1 MNFAKTFLAGLLA
14 FAAGSVVMFFFWIF
28 LLLGIAGSI
37 ESTITV
43 REHSILKI
51 DLAETVTDAPS
62 MDPLAGFDLLTLQTE
77 RRLPVFKA
85 LRAIE
90 AAKSDDRI
98 EGIYLRMNGMGGV
111 SGAALLEELRA
122 AVVDFKQSGKFV
134 VAYDEVYSQGRYFL
148 ATAADEIYIQPEG
161 GLDWSGLSFNLMFY
175 KGLLDKLDIKA
186 EVFRPTACKYKSA
199 VEPYIAEKMSPANRE
214 QMQAVVESM
223 WSTMAGTVAEARG
236 FEMDVLNRITD
247 NLQALLPEEALE
259 HGFVDG
265 VIYEDQM
272 DDVFAQHGVK
282 SASDGKYNFISL
294 GEYASQVGADLKNI
308 SSSEVAVVYAD
319 GGIVDGEGVGREIYG
334 NTLAK
339 TLAGVRGDDRVKSVV
354 LRVNSPGGSALAS
367 DVIWREVQLLRAEK
381 PVIVS
386 MGAYAASG
394 GYYISCPADA
404 ILADKMTLTGSIGV
418 FGMYLNTID
427 ALRNKLG
434 ITLDGVKSNTSAG
447 MGATAPLTPLER
459 AAIMRSVD
467 KVYTTFT
474 THVSEGRNLP
484 IEKVLDI
491 AGGRVWTG
499 EDALEIGLVDGWG
512 GLKEAIAL
520 AAEKADMGS
529 SYKIVEVTEE
539 PTGLAAFIASFN
551 LRMQT
556 RSLSSELGD
565 LMRQYKKVQQAT
577 RHQGVTMYC
586 PYTLEVE

>member
-14 FAAGSVVMFFFWIF
+14 FAVGSVVMVFFWIF
-28 LLLGIAGSI
+28 LLIGIAGSI

-43 REHSILKI
+43 KEHSILKI
-51 DLAETVTDAPS
+51 DLAETITDAPS
-62 MDPLAGFDLLTLQTE
+62 MDPLAGFNLLTLETE

-85 LRAIE
+85 LRAIG
-90 AAKSDDRI
+90 AAKDDDRI

-111 SGAALLEELRA
+111 AGAALLEELRA
-122 AVVDFKQSGKFV
+122 ALVDFKQSGKFV
-134 VAYDEVYSQGRYFL
+134 VAYDEVYSQGRYYL
-148 ATAADEIYIQPEG
+148 ATAADEIYMQPEG
-161 GLDWSGLSFNLMFY
+161 GLDWSGLSFDLMFY

-223 WSTMAGTVAEARG
+223 WSTMAGAVAEARG
-236 FEMDVLNRITD
+236 FEMDALNRITD

-265 VIYEDQM
+265 LLYEDEM
-272 DDVFAQHGVK
+272 NDVFAERGVP
-282 SASDGKYNFISL
+282 AGSDGEYDFITL
-294 GEYASQVGADLKNI
+294 GEYASQVVGDLKNI
-308 SSSEVAVVYAD
+308 SSSQVAVVYAD
-319 GGIVDGEGVGREIYG
+319 GGIVDGEGVGRDIYG
-334 NTLAK
+334 NTFAK
-339 TLAGVRGDDRVKSVV
+339 TLAGVRLNDRVKSVV

-367 DVIWREVQLLRAEK
+367 DVIWREIELLRAEK

-386 MGAYAASG
+386 MGGYAASG

-418 FGMYLNTID
+418 FGMFFNTID
-427 ALRNKLG
+427 ALKNKLG

-459 AAIMRSVD
+459 AAIMRGVD

-474 THVSEGRNLP
+474 EHVAQGRNLP
-484 IEKVLDI
+484 VEKVLDI

-499 EDALEIGLVDGWG
+499 GDALAIGLIDGWG
-512 GLKEAIAL
+512 GLREAIAL
-520 AAEKADMGS
+520 AAEKADLGS
-529 SYKIVEVTEE
+529 AYRVVEVTEE
-539 PTGLAAFIASFN
+539 PAGFAAFIASLN
-551 LRMQT
+551 IRMQT

-565 LMRQYKKVQQAT
+565 LMRHYEKVQDAT
-577 RHQGVTMYC
+577 RHQGLVMYC
-586 PYTLEVE
+586 PYELEIK